1 MHEEAV
7 MNDAVHQFVQL
18 LLQGFAWV
26 LRTAEALWIWSWSQ
40 IVAAFNM
47 SWMSLPAW
55 KLALGIAALAILVM
69 MLVTMFIRGLAI
81 FERIA
86 AAMWAMVVT
95 AFSLLAFV
103 VIAGAFSKGV
113 TWVVANVPDDFWQ
126 KLVAG

>member
-1 MHEEAV
+1 
-7 MNDAVHQFVQL
+7 MNDAVHQFMQL
-18 LLQGFAWV
+18 LLQGVVWI

-47 SWMSLPAW
+47 SWMELPAW

-69 MLVTMFIRGLAI
+69 MLVTMFVRGLVV

-86 AAMWAMVVT
+86 YAMWAMVVT

-103 VIAGAFSKGV
+103 VLAGVFAKGF
-113 TWVVANVPDDFWQ
+113 TWTVANVPNDFWQ
-126 KLVAG
+126 KLVSG